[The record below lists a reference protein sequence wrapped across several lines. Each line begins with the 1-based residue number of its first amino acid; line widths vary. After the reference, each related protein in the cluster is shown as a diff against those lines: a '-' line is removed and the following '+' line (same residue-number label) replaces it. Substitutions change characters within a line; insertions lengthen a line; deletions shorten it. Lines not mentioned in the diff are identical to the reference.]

1 MNSNLRAFIR
11 DLEKMQEDKSDSI
24 IYKDLSILAEA
35 LMLDEL
41 LCGEADPVEF
51 LKETLITLR
60 LQEMK
65 TYHEK
70 RLLVLE
76 EGERL

>member
-24 IYKDLSILAEA
+24 IHKDLSLLAEA

-51 LKETLITLR
+51 LKETLISLR
-60 LQEMK
+60 LQLIK
-65 TYHEK
+65 DYHER
-70 RLLVLE
+70 RLLALE
-76 EGERL
+76 EGQ